1 MRVRSSAIK
10 VSRNPKFDIVAT
22 EAREQSELELEVR
35 KFYKSAYEDL
45 TCDLK
50 TLCVQ

>member
-1 MRVRSSAIK
+1 MSYELRV
-10 VSRNPKFDIVAT
+10 IVAA
-22 EAREQSELELEVR
+22 EVREQAVCSRSTAEY
-35 KFYKSAYEDL
+35 KKSACEDL

>member
-1 MRVRSSAIK
+1 MSSK
-10 VSRNPKFDIVAT
+10 RPEYSSKLREYSSKLEEYSKQEGSLRTT
-22 EAREQSELELEVR
+22 EEYE
-35 KFYKSAYEDL
+35 KSACEDL